1 MKVKASL
8 NVPFIVWNHISGLY
22 SYKTKLDLNR
32 VKKQSL
38 KLKTNEPNI
47 KFMI

>member
-22 SYKTKLDLNR
+22 SYKTKLDPKGEKSN
-32 VKKQSL
+32 
-38 KLKTNEPNI
+38 P
-47 KFMI
+47 